1 MSASDHYLA
10 FTLDQHRF
18 ALALAEVERVV
29 PALEL
34 TPLPG
39 APHLAAGIFN
49 LQGKIVT
56 AISLRRRFGLPDREL
71 AISDHF
77 IVTRALGRTIAL
89 MVDDTQGIVS
99 STPGEIVPA
108 AAFLPEQPYVCGVM
122 RRPDGI
128 VLIQDLGRLLTTD
141 EDQHLERVLR
151 EAGAS

>member
-1 MSASDHYLA
+1 MSASDHYLV

-39 APHLAAGIFN
+39 APHLVPGIFN

-71 AISDHF
+71 ALSDHF
-77 IVTRALGRTIAL
+77 VVTRALGRTVAL
-89 MVDDTQGIVS
+89 MVDDTRGVVS
-99 STPGEIVPA
+99 QAHAEIVPA
-108 AAFLPEQPYVCGVM
+108 KAFLPEQPYVCGVM
-122 RRPDGI
+122 RLPDGI
-128 VLIQDLGRLLTTD
+128 VLIQDLDRLLTAE
-141 EDQHLERVLR
+141 EDQHLARVLQ